1 MIHDDEGVPGPPGRT
16 TRDRPQETSLQKTS
30 LQKTA
35 SQKTASQKTECWCP
49 SPSTTCRSA
58 CC

>member
-1 MIHDDEGVPGPPGRT
+1 MIHNDEGVPGLPGRT
-16 TRDRPQETSLQKTS
+16 TRGRPQETSSQE
-30 LQKTA
+30 TA

-58 CC
+58 SC

>member
-1 MIHDDEGVPGPPGRT
+1 MIHDEEGVPGLHGRT
-16 TRDRPQETSLQKTS
+16 TRGRPQETS
-30 LQKTA
+30 
-35 SQKTASQKTECWCP
+35 SQKTECWCP